1 MRSWWLI
8 GSQACVSLLAILLL
22 SGFSFSVSDQALAD
36 AGPKDQHARQK
47 VLGGA
52 GKREGLLM
60 SPAWSP
66 WAMAMVWKS
75 AEARPTTRSGGPR
88 LKQAMSSRAI
98 SRTAFRS
105 ERSEMGGSTRNRVQG
120 NTIASN
126 GSAGVR

>member
-1 MRSWWLI
+1 MRSWRLI

-75 AEARPTTRSGGPR
+75 AEAWPTTRSGG
-88 LKQAMSSRAI
+88 AAEAGNVI
-98 SRTAFRS
+98 SGNLTNGIQIREIRD
-105 ERSEMGGSTRNRVQG
+105 GGSTRNRVQG